1 MTQFRFLSR
10 PAGGPASLAERLG
23 FYSIAGK
30 INGLILF
37 AIVCQL
43 CNAAY
48 QLKVFQDQLWEQRRH
63 ELTSLSAAAL
73 SIAVSEHQGAQAGT
87 VSAGEA
93 QERAKA
99 RIGALRY
106 GNGDYF
112 WINDFGPRMVM
123 HPVRPELNGTDLSN
137 SKDPSGL
144 RLFME
149 FVKVVR
155 KDGNGFVAYGWPRP
169 GEAQPSPKLSHV
181 VGFAPWGWII
191 GTGVY
196 VDDLEAKFW
205 AEVQSQT
212 VVILAIVLFC
222 VAVSVM
228 IGRGLSRSIGAMCH
242 SMQQLAGGNLDI
254 EIAGTERRDEIGQMA
269 RALGHFQTQAREKIE
284 VERRAEAERV
294 RAEAE
299 AAAHEHARLEAAKR
313 AQAEQREAEA
323 AAIRIERQTVAVSFG
338 TALKNLASKDLT
350 YRLAGD
356 VPEAYVQLQA
366 DFNAAVSQVEEALHE
381 VQQSAE
387 AITVGAGQI
396 SVASDDLSQRTE
408 QQAAKLENSSVV
420 LMDIARQIEA
430 TAADAGA
437 ANKVVAS
444 ARALAEASNKVVQST
459 TDAMTGIADSSSKIS
474 AIVGIIDAI
483 AFQTNMLALNA
494 AVEAARAG
502 DVGKGFAV
510 VATEVRA
517 LAQRSAG
524 AASEIKSLIQTSAGQ
539 VDAGVRM
546 VDETSRVLGHILR
559 EVSEASV
566 AVERI
571 VTANHEQ
578 AAKVKSVS
586 AAVSELDTMTQQ
598 NAAMAEE
605 ATGASQSLRGETE
618 RLNHLIQAFEVG
630 LKPADARAVRSRP
643 VAQATR
649 RGAISQ
655 PGKPQR
661 RLA

>member
-1 MTQFRFLSR
+1 
-10 PAGGPASLAERLG
+10 
-23 FYSIAGK
+23 
-30 INGLILF
+30 
-37 AIVCQL
+37 
-43 CNAAY
+43 
-48 QLKVFQDQLWEQRRH
+48 
-63 ELTSLSAAAL
+63 
-73 SIAVSEHQGAQAGT
+73 
-87 VSAGEA
+87 
-93 QERAKA
+93 
-99 RIGALRY
+99 
-106 GNGDYF
+106 
-112 WINDFGPRMVM
+112 
-123 HPVRPELNGTDLSN
+123 
-137 SKDPSGL
+137 
-144 RLFME
+144 
-149 FVKVVR
+149 
-155 KDGNGFVAYGWPRP
+155 
-169 GEAQPSPKLSHV
+169 
-181 VGFAPWGWII
+181 
-191 GTGVY
+191 
-196 VDDLEAKFW
+196 
-205 AEVQSQT
+205 
-212 VVILAIVLFC
+212 
-222 VAVSVM
+222 
-228 IGRGLSRSIGAMCH
+228 
-242 SMQQLAGGNLDI
+242 
-254 EIAGTERRDEIGQMA
+254 
-269 RALGHFQTQAREKIE
+269 
-284 VERRAEAERV
+284 
-294 RAEAE
+294 
-299 AAAHEHARLEAAKR
+299 
-313 AQAEQREAEA
+313 
-323 AAIRIERQTVAVSFG
+323 
-338 TALKNLASKDLT
+338 
-350 YRLAGD
+350 
-356 VPEAYVQLQA
+356 
-366 DFNAAVSQVEEALHE
+366 
-381 VQQSAE
+381 
-387 AITVGAGQI
+387 
-396 SVASDDLSQRTE
+396 
-408 QQAAKLENSSVV
+408 V